1 MELTDTQLEKIT
13 PLLNG
18 LLPGNDVWPPGGSLE
33 LTEEVARLATLDSQQ
48 PPLVARFLDS
58 LPPEFAEL
66 DTAARHQA
74 LVGMEE
80 SEPDS
85 FGLMVRLGYNA
96 YYTNAEVLQVLRA
109 RTGYEGRAPQ
119 PDGYQLPE
127 FDESILN
134 TVRRRE
140 PLWRSV

>member
-1 MELTDTQLEKIT
+1 MELTDTQLEKIA

-18 LLPGNDVWPPGGSLE
+18 LLPGNDIWPSGGSLGLGQE
-33 LTEEVARLATLDSQQ
+33 IARLAALDSQQ
-48 PPLVARFLDS
+48 PALVAEFLEA
-58 LPPEFAEL
+58 LPKDFAEL
-66 DTAARHQA
+66 DATARHQG

-85 FGLMVRLGYNA
+85 FGLMVRLAYNA

-127 FDESILN
+127 FDESTLD

>member
-18 LLPGNDVWPPGGSLE
+18 LLPGTDAWPSAGSLG
-33 LTEEVARLATLDSQQ
+33 LAEEVVRLAALDSQQ
-48 PPLVARFLDS
+48 PAVVTEFLDS
-58 LPPEFAEL
+58 LPPDFAEL
-66 DTAARHQA
+66 DTAVRHQA
-74 LVGMEE
+74 LVGMEQ

-85 FGLMVRLGYNA
+85 FGLMVRLAYNA

-119 PDGYQLPE
+119 PDGYELPE
-127 FDESILN
+127 FDESILD